1 VSKARLVITAVVV
14 EGRSQSEVAREYGVS
29 QGWISRLV
37 ARYRLEGED
46 AFQPRSRRPRTS
58 PTRLP
63 QPTIDLIV
71 KLRNDLLSKGLDH
84 GPHTIAWHLQHHHG
98 LTVSVNSIHRHLR
111 AAGLVTPTPQR
122 RPKSSY
128 IRFAAEQ
135 PNERWQ
141 ADFTHW
147 RLADGT
153 HVEILDWIDDHARY
167 ALSVT
172 AHRRVTGPIVL
183 AEFRKTVAA
192 HGVPASTLTDNGMVF
207 TTRLAGGKGGRNGF
221 ENELHRLGV
230 TQINSTPNHP
240 TTCGKIERFHQT
252 LKKWLT
258 GQPRAATLA
267 ELQTQLNA
275 FVEAYNHDRPHRS
288 LPHQATPATAY
299 TARPKADPANRTDTH
314 NRVRRDRI
322 DQAGVITLR
331 VAGRLHHIGV
341 GRTYTGT
348 RVLVLIQ
355 DLRIRIIHAATG
367 ELLRELTLNP
377 ARTTNPRAHQ
387 KAPHGK
393 SSEPNAG
400 SELFRCL
407 ETSHSAPGRIR
418 TCDTGFRRA
427 VLYPLSYEG

>member
-1 VSKARLVITAVVV
+1 MSKARLVITAVVV

-37 ARYRLEGED
+37 ARYRLEGEV
-46 AFQPRSRRPRTS
+46 AFEPRSRRPRTS

-63 QPTIDLIV
+63 QPTIELIV
-71 KLRNDLLSKGLDH
+71 TLRNDLLSKGLDH
-84 GPHTIAWHLQHHHG
+84 GPHTIAWHLRHHHG
-98 LTVSVNSIHRHLR
+98 LTVAVNSIHRHLR

-147 RLADGT
+147 WLADGT

-172 AHRRVTGPIVL
+172 AHRRVTGHIVL

-258 GQPRAATLA
+258 NQPRAATLA
-267 ELQTQLNA
+267 ELQTQLNT

-355 DLRIRIIHAATG
+355 DLRIRIIHATTG

-377 ARTTNPRAHQ
+377 TKDYQPTGAPKGPKRKKFRT
-387 KAPHGK
+387 
-393 SSEPNAG
+393 
-400 SELFRCL
+400 
-407 ETSHSAPGRIR
+407 
-418 TCDTGFRRA
+418 
-427 VLYPLSYEG
+427 

>member
-37 ARYRLEGED
+37 ARYRLEGEG
-46 AFQPRSRRPRTS
+46 AFAPRSRRPLTS

-63 QPTIDLIV
+63 QPTIELIV
-71 KLRNDLLSKGLDH
+71 TLRNDLLSKGLDH
-84 GPHTIAWHLQHHHG
+84 GPHTIAWHLRHHHG

-147 RLADGT
+147 WLADGT

-172 AHRRVTGPIVL
+172 AHRRVTGHIVL

-258 GQPRAATLA
+258 NQPRAATLA
-267 ELQTQLNA
+267 ELQTQLNT
-275 FVEAYNHDRPHRS
+275 FVEGLQPRPTTPLTAPSGHPGNRLHRPPQSRPRKPHRHPQPSPPRPHRPS
-288 LPHQATPATAY
+288 RRHHPARRWTPPPHRRRPNLHRHPRTRADPRPPHPHHPRRHRPTPARANPEHHQGLPTHRR
-299 TARPKADPANRTDTH
+299 TKRPQTEKVPNLTQ
-314 NRVRRDRI
+314 VRNYPD
-322 DQAGVITLR
+322 VLR
-331 VAGRLHHIGV
+331 HH
-341 GRTYTGT
+341 T
-348 RVLVLIQ
+348 
-355 DLRIRIIHAATG
+355 
-367 ELLRELTLNP
+367 
-377 ARTTNPRAHQ
+377 
-387 KAPHGK
+387 
-393 SSEPNAG
+393 SSG
-400 SELFRCL
+400 D
-407 ETSHSAPGRIR
+407 RIR
-418 TCDTGFRRA
+418 TCDLW
-427 VLYPLSYEG
+427 VMS

>member
-1 VSKARLVITAVVV
+1 VSKARLVITAVVI
-14 EGRSQSEVAREYGVS
+14 EGRSQSEVARAYGVS
-29 QGWISRLV
+29 QSWISRLI
-37 ARYRLEGED
+37 ARYRLEGEV
-46 AFQPRSRRPRTS
+46 AFAPRSRRPHTS
-58 PTRLP
+58 PHRLP
-63 QPTIDLIV
+63 QNTIELIIELRE
-71 KLRNDLLSKGLDH
+71 KLASKGLDH

-98 LTVSVNSIHRHLR
+98 LVVSVNSIHRHLR
-111 AAGLVTPTPQR
+111 AGGYIDPQPHK

-147 RLADGT
+147 WLADHT
-153 HVEILDWIDDHARY
+153 HVEILNWIDDHARY
-167 ALSVT
+167 ALSAT
-172 AHRRVTGPIVL
+172 AHRRVTGHIVL

-207 TTRLAGGKGGRNGF
+207 TTRFSGGKGGRNSF
-221 ENELHRLGV
+221 EHELHRLGI

-258 GQPRAATLA
+258 SQPRAATLA
-267 ELQTQLNA
+267 ELQTQLNT
-275 FVEAYNHDRPHRS
+275 FLEAYNHQRPHRS
-288 LPHQATPATAY
+288 LPHHATPATAY
-299 TARPKADPANRTDTH
+299 TARPKADPATRTDTH

-355 DLRIRIIHAATG
+355 DLHIRIIHAATG

-377 ARTTNPRAHQ
+377 RNDYQPTGAPKGPKRKKFRT
-387 KAPHGK
+387 
-393 SSEPNAG
+393 
-400 SELFRCL
+400 
-407 ETSHSAPGRIR
+407 
-418 TCDTGFRRA
+418 
-427 VLYPLSYEG
+427 

>member
-37 ARYRLEGED
+37 ARYRLEGEE
-46 AFQPRSRRPRTS
+46 AFEPRSRRPRTS

-63 QPTIDLIV
+63 QPTIELIV
-71 KLRNDLLSKGLDH
+71 TLRNDLLSKGLDH
-84 GPHTIAWHLQHHHG
+84 GPHTIAWHLRHHHG

-128 IRFAAEQ
+128 VRFAAEQ

-147 RLADGT
+147 WLADGT

-172 AHRRVTGPIVL
+172 AHRRVTGHIVL

-258 GQPRAATLA
+258 NQPRAATLA
-267 ELQTQLNA
+267 GLQTQLDT

-314 NRVRRDRI
+314 NRVRRDHI

-355 DLRIRIIHAATG
+355 DLRIRIIHATTG
-367 ELLRELTLNP
+367 ELVRELTLNP
-377 ARTTNPRAHQ
+377 TKDYQPTGAPKGPKRKKFRT
-387 KAPHGK
+387 
-393 SSEPNAG
+393 
-400 SELFRCL
+400 
-407 ETSHSAPGRIR
+407 
-418 TCDTGFRRA
+418 
-427 VLYPLSYEG
+427 